1 MEFFHSHTKIVSRN
15 KGRSAVAASAYISG
29 TKMENTW
36 DGVTHDYTRKRH
48 VIYTEVMLPAH
59 APPEYA
65 DRTLLWNSVEWNETK
80 ANAQLARSIELSLPA
95 ELNHE
100 QNITLIRKYV
110 QENFVD
116 KGMCADVAFHD
127 KGDGNSHAHILL
139 TMRPLTSDG
148 KWGDKSRLEY
158 VLDADGNRIPARQK
172 GRWKTRKVCTT
183 DWDDRGNAERWRAA
197 AADAINEALR
207 EAGFTQG
214 LVDHRS
220 YADQGVQRIPMVHE
234 GPDARAMEKRGIPTE
249 VGEKNREIRQ
259 QNKLLSQLEA
269 RLARLNAWAQYE
281 KKKDELLTA
290 QGEDVSRES
299 LRFKLASNILASSV
313 QPNRKDHRLR
323 DSTGL
328 LSIMQEYN
336 ITDAASC
343 LAAIQTV
350 NTKFYVLKSKR
361 KENHD
366 LTLELTVRIES
377 YEKWKKYQKHYR
389 TWEKLPEA
397 KRVGFERKYEYELRQ
412 YRQAASVLR
421 RCQDDGEKIDYRGW
435 KAAQAYLD
443 KERFMLDY
451 QLEDMK
457 EEVRRLE
464 VVKREFIKE
473 NRQMRLERYG
483 R

>member
-1 MEFFHSHTKIVSRN
+1 MDFFHWTTRIVSRN
-15 KGRSAVAASAYISG
+15 KGKSAVAASAYISG
-29 TKMENTW
+29 TRMENTW
-36 DGVTHDYTRKRH
+36 DGVTHDYTRKKH
-48 VIYTEVMLPAH
+48 VIYTEVMLPPN
-59 APPEYA
+59 APQEYA
-65 DRTLLWNSVEWNETK
+65 DRSLLWNSVEWNETK
-80 ANAQLARSIELSLPA
+80 AYAQLARSIELALPA

-100 QNITLIRKYV
+100 QNIALVRILV
-110 QENFVD
+110 QELFVD

-127 KGDGNSHAHILL
+127 KGGGNPHAHILL
-139 TMRPLTSDG
+139 TMRPLTPDG

-158 VLDADGNRIPARQK
+158 ILDADGNRIPAKQK
-172 GRWKTRKVCTT
+172 GRWKTRKVYTT
-183 DWDDRGNAERWRAA
+183 DWDDRCNAERWRAA

-214 LVDHRS
+214 FVDPRS

-234 GPDARAMEKRGIPTE
+234 GPDARAMEKRGISTE

-328 LSIMQEYN
+328 LSIMHEYN

-343 LAAIQTV
+343 LSAIQMV
-350 NTKFYVLKSKR
+350 NTKFYGLKSKR
-361 KENHD
+361 KENHA
-366 LTLELTVRIES
+366 LFLELSVRIES
-377 YEKWKKYQKHYR
+377 YEKWKKYQKYYR
-389 TWEKLPEA
+389 AWEKLPEE
-397 KRVGFERKYEYELRQ
+397 KRSGFERKYEYELRQ
-412 YRQAASVLR
+412 YRQATSVLH
-421 RCQDDGEKIDYRGW
+421 RCQDDGEKIDYKGW
-435 KAAQAYLD
+435 KAALEYLE
-443 KERFMLDY
+443 KEQFMLDY

-464 VVKREFIKE
+464 VVKREFIK
-473 NRQMRLERYG
+473 NGKRTRPERYG

>member
-1 MEFFHSHTKIVSRN
+1 MEFFHSHTKVVSRN

-29 TKMENTW
+29 TRMENTW

-48 VIYTEVMLPAH
+48 VIYTEVMLPAN

-65 DRTLLWNSVEWNETK
+65 DRNLLWNSVEWNETK
-80 ANAQLARSIELSLPA
+80 ANAQLARSIELALPA

-100 QNITLIRKYV
+100 QNIALIQKYV
-110 QENFVD
+110 QENFVGR
-116 KGMCADVAFHD
+116 GMCADVAFHD
-127 KGDGNSHAHILL
+127 RGDGNPHAHILL
-139 TMRPLTSDG
+139 TMRPLTEDG

-158 VLDADGNRIPARQK
+158 VLDANGNRIPAKQK

-183 DWDDRGNAERWRAA
+183 DWDDRGNVERWRIA
-197 AADAINEALR
+197 AADAINIALR
-207 EAGFTQG
+207 DAGFTQG
-214 LVDHRS
+214 FVDPRS
-220 YADQGVQRIPMVHE
+220 YTDQGVQRIPMVHE

-259 QNKLLSQLEA
+259 QNKLLIQLEA

-328 LSIMQEYN
+328 LSIMHEYN

-350 NTKFYVLKSKR
+350 NTKFYSLKSQR
-361 KENHD
+361 KEDHD
-366 LTLELTVRIES
+366 LSLELSIRIES

-389 TWEKLPEA
+389 TWEKLPEE
-397 KRVGFERKYEYELRQ
+397 KRSGFERKYEFELRQ

-421 RCQDDGEKIDYRGW
+421 RFQDDGEKIDYKGW
-435 KAAQAYLD
+435 KAALEYLD

-464 VVKREFIKE
+464 VVKREFIQE
-473 NRQMRLERYG
+473 NKKTKPDRYA

>member
-1 MEFFHSHTKIVSRN
+1 MDFFHWTTKIVSRN
-15 KGRSAVAASAYISG
+15 KGKSAVAASAYISG
-29 TKMENTW
+29 TRMENTW
-36 DGVTHDYTRKRH
+36 DGVTHDYTRKKH
-48 VIYTEVMLPAH
+48 VIYTAVMLPIH

-65 DRTLLWNSVEWNETK
+65 DRSVLWNSVEWNEAK
-80 ANAQLARSIELSLPA
+80 ANSQLARSIELALPA

-100 QNITLIRKYV
+100 QNIALVRKLV
-110 QENFVD
+110 QELFVD
-116 KGMCADVAFHD
+116 KGMCADIAFHD
-127 KGDGNSHAHILL
+127 KDDGNPHVHILL
-139 TMRPLTSDG
+139 TMRPLTPDG

-158 VLDADGNRIPARQK
+158 ILDANGNRIPTRQK
-172 GRWKTRKVCTT
+172 GRWKTHKVYTT

-207 EAGFTQG
+207 DAGFTQG
-214 LVDHRS
+214 FVDPRS

-259 QNKLLSQLEA
+259 ENKLLAQLEA

-281 KKKDELLTA
+281 KKKDELQTA
-290 QGEDVSRES
+290 RGGNVPKES
-299 LRFKLASNILASSV
+299 LRYKLASNILASSV
-313 QPNRKDHRLR
+313 MPNRKDHRLR

-328 LSIMQEYN
+328 LAVMQEYD

-350 NTKFYVLKSKR
+350 NAKFYGLKNRR

-366 LTLELTVRIES
+366 LALELSVRIGA

-389 TWEKLPEA
+389 AWEKLPKA
-397 KRVGFERKYEYELRQ
+397 KRGDFERRYEYELRQ
-412 YRQAASVLR
+412 YRQASTALR
-421 RCQDDGEKIDYRGW
+421 RWQADGEKIDYKGW
-435 KAAQAYLD
+435 KQALEYLN
-443 KERFMLDY
+443 KEGFMLDY
-451 QLEDMK
+451 QMQEMK

-464 VVKREFIKE
+464 VVKRELIQE
-473 NRQMRLERYG
+473 NKKATLDRYA

>member
-1 MEFFHSHTKIVSRN
+1 MDFFHWTTKIVSRN
-15 KGRSAVAASAYISG
+15 KGKSSVAASAYISG

-36 DGVTHDYTRKRH
+36 DGVTHDYTRKKH
-48 VIYTEVMLPAH
+48 VIYTEVMLPPN
-59 APPEYA
+59 APQEYA
-65 DRTLLWNSVEWNETK
+65 DRSLLWNSVEWNETK
-80 ANAQLARSIELSLPA
+80 ANAQLARSIELALPA

-100 QNITLIRKYV
+100 QNIALVRKLV
-110 QENFVD
+110 QKLFVD

-127 KGDGNSHAHILL
+127 KGDGNPHAHILL
-139 TMRPLTSDG
+139 TMRPLTADG

-158 VLDADGNRIPARQK
+158 VLDADGSRIPARHK
-172 GRWKTRKVCTT
+172 GRWKTRKVYTT
-183 DWDDRGNAERWRAA
+183 NWDDRGNTERWRTA

-214 LVDHRS
+214 FVDPRS

-259 QNKLLSQLEA
+259 QNKLLIQLEA

-281 KKKDELLTA
+281 KKKDELLIE

-299 LRFKLASNILASSV
+299 LRYKLASNILASSIM
-313 QPNRKDHRLR
+313 PNRKDHRLR

-343 LAAIQTV
+343 AAAVQQL
-350 NTKFYVLKSKR
+350 NTEYYSLRSKR
-361 KENHD
+361 KGTH
-366 LTLELTVRIES
+366 ELTVELSARIDA
-377 YEKWKKYQKHYR
+377 YEKWKKYRKHYQACKKMPEVKR
-389 TWEKLPEA
+389 TA
-397 KRVGFERKYEYELRQ
+397 FERSYEYELRQ
-412 YRQAASVLR
+412 YRQAATALQR
-421 RCQDDGEKIDYRGW
+421 WQADGEKIDYKGW
-435 KAAQAYLD
+435 KTT
-443 KERFMLDY
+443 LDY
-451 QLEDMK
+451 LNKEQFMMDYELQEMK
-457 EEVRRLE
+457 EKVRRME
-464 VVKREFIKE
+464 VVKREFVQE
-473 NRQMRLERYG
+473 NKQRRPERYG

>member
-1 MEFFHSHTKIVSRN
+1 MDFFHWTTKIVSRN
-15 KGRSAVAASAYISG
+15 KGKSAVAASAYISG
-29 TKMENTW
+29 TKMENRW
-36 DGVTHDYTRKRH
+36 DGVTHDYTRKKH
-48 VIYTEVMLPAH
+48 VIYTEVILPPN
-59 APPEYA
+59 APQEYA
-65 DRTLLWNSVEWNETK
+65 DRSLLWNSVEWNETK
-80 ANAQLARSIELSLPA
+80 ANAQLARSIELALPA
-95 ELNHE
+95 ELSHA
-100 QNITLIRKYV
+100 QNIALIRKLV
-110 QENFVD
+110 QKLFVG

-127 KGDGNSHAHILL
+127 KGDGNPHAHILL
-139 TMRPLTSDG
+139 TMRPLTPEG

-158 VLDADGNRIPARQK
+158 ILDADGNRIPARQK
-172 GRWKTRKVCTT
+172 GRWKTRKVYTT

-214 LVDHRS
+214 FVDPRS

-234 GPDARAMEKRGIPTE
+234 GSDARAMEKRGIPTE

-313 QPNRKDHRLR
+313 MPNRKDHRLR

-328 LSIMQEYN
+328 LSIMHEYN

-350 NTKFYVLKSKR
+350 NTKFYGLKSRR

-366 LTLELTVRIES
+366 LSLELSVRIES

-389 TWEKLPEA
+389 TWENLPEA
-397 KRVGFERKYEYELRQ
+397 KRGDFERKYEYELRQ
-412 YRQAASVLR
+412 YWQAATVLR
-421 RCQDDGEKIDYRGW
+421 RCQDDGEKIDYKGW
-435 KAAQAYLD
+435 KAALEYLE
-443 KERFMLDY
+443 KEQFMLDY

-464 VVKREFIKE
+464 VVKREFIQE
-473 NRQMRLERYG
+473 NKRTKSERYT

>member
-1 MEFFHSHTKIVSRN
+1 MDFFHSTTKIISRN

-36 DGVTHDYTRKRH
+36 DGTTHDYTRKRH
-48 VIYTEVMLPAH
+48 IIHTEVMLPAH

-65 DRTLLWNSVEWNETK
+65 DRSLLWNSVEWNEKK
-80 ANAQLARSIELSLPA
+80 ANAQLARSIEISLPA
-95 ELNHE
+95 ELTHE
-100 QNITLIRKYV
+100 QNIALIRKYV
-110 QENFVD
+110 QETFVD

-127 KGDGNSHAHILL
+127 KNDGNPHAHILL
-139 TMRPLTSDG
+139 TMRPLTADG

-158 VLDADGNRIPARQK
+158 ILDAAGNRIPAKQK
-172 GRWKTRKVCTT
+172 GRWKTRKVSTT
-183 DWDDRGNAERWRAA
+183 DWDDRGNVERWRAA
-197 AADAINEALR
+197 AADTINRALR
-207 EAGFTQG
+207 DAGFTQG
-214 LVDHRS
+214 FVDPRS

-281 KKKDELLTA
+281 KKKDELLVA
-290 QGEDVSRES
+290 QDEAVSRES

-328 LSIMQEYN
+328 LSIMHEYN

-350 NTKFYVLKSKR
+350 NTKFYGLKSKR

-366 LTLELTVRIES
+366 LSLELSVRIES
-377 YEKWKKYQKHYR
+377 YEKWKKYQKHYQ

-397 KRVGFERKYEYELRQ
+397 KRRDFERRYEYELRQ
-412 YRQAASVLR
+412 YRQAAAALYR
-421 RCQDDGEKIDYRGW
+421 WQADGEKIDYKGW
-435 KAAQAYLD
+435 QAALDYLD

-451 QLEDMK
+451 QLEDTK

-464 VVKREFIKE
+464 VVKREFIQE
-473 NRQMRLERYG
+473 NKKTYPDRYA

>member
-1 MEFFHSHTKIVSRN
+1 MEFFHSHTKVVSRN

-29 TKMENTW
+29 TRMENTW

-48 VIYTEVMLPAH
+48 VIYTEVMLPAN

-65 DRTLLWNSVEWNETK
+65 DRNLLWNSVEWNETK
-80 ANAQLARSIELSLPA
+80 ANAQLARSIELALPA

-100 QNITLIRKYV
+100 QNIALIQKYV
-110 QENFVD
+110 QENFVGR
-116 KGMCADVAFHD
+116 GMCADVAFHD
-127 KGDGNSHAHILL
+127 KDDGNPHAHILL
-139 TMRPLTSDG
+139 TMRPLTEDG

-158 VLDADGNRIPARQK
+158 VLDANGNRIPAKQK

-183 DWDDRGNAERWRAA
+183 DWDDRGNVERWRIA
-197 AADAINEALR
+197 AADAINMALR

-214 LVDHRS
+214 FVDPRS

-259 QNKLLSQLEA
+259 GNKLLAQLEA

-313 QPNRKDHRLR
+313 QPNHKDHRLR

-328 LSIMQEYN
+328 LSIMHEYN

-350 NTKFYVLKSKR
+350 NTKFYGLKSKR

-366 LTLELTVRIES
+366 LSLELSVRIES

-389 TWEKLPEA
+389 TWEKLPEE
-397 KRVGFERKYEYELRQ
+397 KRSGFERKYEYELRQ

-421 RCQDDGEKIDYRGW
+421 RCQDDGEKIDYKGW
-435 KAAQAYLD
+435 KAALEYLD

-464 VVKREFIKE
+464 VVKREFIQE
-473 NRQMRLERYG
+473 NKRTKPERYT

>member
-1 MEFFHSHTKIVSRN
+1 MDFFHWTTKIVSRN
-15 KGRSAVAASAYISG
+15 KGKSAVAASAYISG

-36 DGVTHDYTRKRH
+36 DGVTHDYTRKKH
-48 VIYTEVMLPAH
+48 VIYTEVMLPPN
-59 APPEYA
+59 APQEYA
-65 DRTLLWNSVEWNETK
+65 DRSLLWNSVEWNETK
-80 ANAQLARSIELSLPA
+80 ANAQLARSIELALPA

-100 QNITLIRKYV
+100 QNIALVRKLA
-110 QENFVD
+110 QKLFVD

-127 KGDGNSHAHILL
+127 KGDGNPHAHILL

-158 VLDADGNRIPARQK
+158 ILDADGNRIPAKQK
-172 GRWKTRKVCTT
+172 GRWKTRKVYTT

-214 LVDHRS
+214 FVDPRS
-220 YADQGVQRIPMVHE
+220 YADQGVHRIPMVHE

-249 VGEKNREIRQ
+249 VGEKNRKIRQ

-281 KKKDELLTA
+281 KKKDELLIT

-313 QPNRKDHRLR
+313 QPNHKDHRLR

-328 LSIMQEYN
+328 LSIMHEYN

-350 NTKFYVLKSKR
+350 NTKFYGLKSKW

-366 LTLELTVRIES
+366 LSLELSVRIES

-389 TWEKLPEA
+389 AWEKLPEV
-397 KRVGFERKYEYELRQ
+397 KRGGFERKYEYELRQ
-412 YRQAASVLR
+412 YRQAVSVLR
-421 RCQDDGEKIDYRGW
+421 RCQDDGEKIDYKGW
-435 KAAQAYLD
+435 KAALEYLE
-443 KERFMLDY
+443 KEQFMLDY

-464 VVKREFIKE
+464 VVKREFIRE
-473 NRQMRLERYG
+473 NKQAKPDRSAR
-483 R
+483 

>member
-1 MEFFHSHTKIVSRN
+1 MDFFHWTTKIVSRN
-15 KGRSAVAASAYISG
+15 KGKSAVAASAYISG

-36 DGVTHDYTRKRH
+36 DGVTHDFTRKKH
-48 VIYTEVMLPAH
+48 VIYTAVMLSPN

-65 DRTLLWNSVEWNETK
+65 DRNLLWNSVEWNETK
-80 ANAQLARSIELSLPA
+80 ANAQLARSIELALPA

-100 QNITLIRKYV
+100 QNIALVRKLV
-110 QENFVD
+110 QKLFVD
-116 KGMCADVAFHD
+116 KGMCADVAVHD
-127 KGDGNSHAHILL
+127 KGDGNPHAHILL
-139 TMRPLTSDG
+139 TMRPLTPDG
-148 KWGDKSRLEY
+148 RWGDKSRLEY
-158 VLDADGNRIPARQK
+158 ILDADGNRIPAKQK
-172 GRWKTRKVCTT
+172 GRWKTRKVYTT

-214 LVDHRS
+214 FVDPKS

-234 GPDARAMEKRGIPTE
+234 GPDARAMENRGIPTE

-259 QNKLLSQLEA
+259 QNKLLIQLEA

-336 ITDAASC
+336 ITDASSC
-343 LAAIQTV
+343 ATAVQQL
-350 NTKFYVLKSKR
+350 NTALYSLRSKR
-361 KENHD
+361 KETHD
-366 LTLELTVRIES
+366 LAAELNARIDA
-377 YEKWKKYQKHYR
+377 YEKWKKYRKHHQA
-389 TWEKLPEA
+389 WEKLPEM
-397 KRVGFERKYEYELRQ
+397 KRGAYERSHEYELRQ
-412 YRQAASVLR
+412 YRQFAAALHR
-421 RCQDDGEKIDYRGW
+421 WQADGEKIDYKGW
-435 KAAQAYLD
+435 KVALEYLNR
-443 KERFMLDY
+443 EQFMLDY
-451 QLEDMK
+451 QLQEMK
-457 EEVRRLE
+457 RKVRRME
-464 VVKREFIKE
+464 VVKREFIQEEKQ
-473 NRQMRLERYG
+473 RRPDRYT

>member
-1 MEFFHSHTKIVSRN
+1 
-15 KGRSAVAASAYISG
+15 
-29 TKMENTW
+29 
-36 DGVTHDYTRKRH
+36 
-48 VIYTEVMLPAH
+48 MLPAN

-65 DRTLLWNSVEWNETK
+65 DRNLLWNSVEWNETK
-80 ANAQLARSIELSLPA
+80 ANAQLARSIELALPA

-100 QNITLIRKYV
+100 QNIALIQKYV
-110 QENFVD
+110 QENFVGR
-116 KGMCADVAFHD
+116 GMCADVAFHD
-127 KGDGNSHAHILL
+127 KGDGNPHAHILL
-139 TMRPLTSDG
+139 TMRPLTEDG

-158 VLDADGNRIPARQK
+158 VLDANGNRIPAKQK
-172 GRWKTRKVCTT
+172 GRWKTRKVCTS
-183 DWDDRGNAERWRAA
+183 DWDDRGNVERWRIA
-197 AADAINEALR
+197 AADAINIALR

-214 LVDHRS
+214 FVDPRS
-220 YADQGVQRIPMVHE
+220 YTDQGVQRIPMVHE

-249 VGEKNREIRQ
+249 VDKKNREIRQ
-259 QNKLLSQLEA
+259 QNKLLIQLEA

-281 KKKDELLTA
+281 KKKDELLAA

-350 NTKFYVLKSKR
+350 NTKFYGLKSKR

>member
-1 MEFFHSHTKIVSRN
+1 MDFFHWTTKIVTRN
-15 KGRSAVAASAYISG
+15 KGKSAVAASAYISG

-36 DGVTHDYTRKRH
+36 DGVTHDYTRKKH
-48 VIYTEVMLPAH
+48 VIYTEVMLPPN
-59 APPEYA
+59 APQAYS
-65 DRTLLWNSVEWNETK
+65 DRNLLWNSVEWNETK
-80 ANAQLARSIELSLPA
+80 ANAQLARSIELALPA
-95 ELNHE
+95 ELSHE
-100 QNITLIRKYV
+100 QNIALVRKLV
-110 QENFVD
+110 QELFVD
-116 KGMCADVAFHD
+116 KGMCADIAFHD
-127 KGDGNSHAHILL
+127 KGDGNPHAHILL
-139 TMRPLTSDG
+139 TMRPLTPDG

-158 VLDADGNRIPARQK
+158 ILDADGNRIPARQK

-214 LVDHRS
+214 FVDPRS

-328 LSIMQEYN
+328 LSIMHEYN
-336 ITDAASC
+336 ITDVSSC

-350 NTKFYVLKSKR
+350 NTKFYALKSKR

-366 LTLELTVRIES
+366 LSLELSVRSES
-377 YEKWKKYQKHYR
+377 YEKWKKFQKHYR

-397 KRVGFERKYEYELRQ
+397 KRSGFERKYEYELRQ
-412 YRQAASVLR
+412 YRQAAAVLR
-421 RCQDDGEKIDYRGW
+421 RCQVDGEKIDYKGW
-435 KAAQAYLD
+435 KEALAYLD
-443 KERFMLDY
+443 KERFMMDY

-464 VVKREFIKE
+464 VVKREFIQE
-473 NRQMRLERYG
+473 NKKTQPERYNC
-483 R
+483 

>member
-1 MEFFHSHTKIVSRN
+1 MDFFHWTTKIVSRN
-15 KGRSAVAASAYISG
+15 KGKSAVAASAYISG
-29 TKMENTW
+29 TRMENTW
-36 DGVTHDYTRKRH
+36 DGVTHDYTRKKH
-48 VIYTEVMLPAH
+48 VIYTEVVLPPN
-59 APPEYA
+59 APQEYA
-65 DRTLLWNSVEWNETK
+65 DRSLLWNSVEWNETK
-80 ANAQLARSIELSLPA
+80 ANAQLARSIELALPA

-100 QNITLIRKYV
+100 QNIALVRKLV
-110 QENFVD
+110 QKLFVD

-127 KGDGNSHAHILL
+127 KGDGTPHAHILL
-139 TMRPLTSDG
+139 TMRPLTPDG

-158 VLDADGNRIPARQK
+158 ILDADGNRIPAKQK
-172 GRWKTRKVCTT
+172 GRWKTRKVYTT

-197 AADAINEALR
+197 AAAAINEALR

-214 LVDHRS
+214 FVDPRS
-220 YADQGVQRIPMVHE
+220 YADQGVQRIPMIHE

-259 QNKLLSQLEA
+259 QNKLLNQLEA

-299 LRFKLASNILASSV
+299 LRFKLASNILASNV

-328 LSIMQEYN
+328 LSIMHEYN

-350 NTKFYVLKSKR
+350 NTKFYSLKSQR

-389 TWEKLPEA
+389 AWEKLPEV
-397 KRVGFERKYEYELRQ
+397 KRGGFERKYEYELRQ
-412 YRQAASVLR
+412 YRQAATVLR
-421 RCQDDGEKIDYRGW
+421 RCQDDGEKIDYKGW
-435 KAAQAYLD
+435 KAALEYLD
-443 KERFMLDY
+443 KEHFMLDF

-464 VVKREFIKE
+464 VVKRELIK
-473 NRQMRLERYG
+473 NGKRTRPERYG

>member
-1 MEFFHSHTKIVSRN
+1 
-15 KGRSAVAASAYISG
+15 
-29 TKMENTW
+29 MENTW
-36 DGVTHDYTRKRH
+36 DGVTHDYIRKKH
-48 VIYTEVMLPAH
+48 VIYTEVMLPPN
-59 APPEYA
+59 APQEYA
-65 DRTLLWNSVEWNETK
+65 DRSLLWNSVEWTETK
-80 ANAQLARSIELSLPA
+80 ANAQLARSIELALPA

-100 QNITLIRKYV
+100 QNITLVRSLV
-110 QENFVD
+110 QKLFVN
-116 KGMCADVAFHD
+116 KGMCADIAFHD
-127 KGDGNSHAHILL
+127 KGDGNPHAHILL
-139 TMRPLTSDG
+139 TMRPLTPDG

-158 VLDADGNRIPARQK
+158 ILDADGNRIPAKQK
-172 GRWKTRKVCTT
+172 GRWKTRKIYTT

-214 LVDHRS
+214 FVDPRS

-328 LSIMQEYN
+328 LSIMHEYN

-350 NTKFYVLKSKR
+350 NMKFYSLKSQR

-366 LTLELTVRIES
+366 LSLELSVRIES

-397 KRVGFERKYEYELRQ
+397 KRSDFERRYEYELRQ
-412 YRQAASVLR
+412 YRQAASVLH
-421 RCQDDGEKIDYRGW
+421 RCQDDGEKIDYTGW
-435 KAAQAYLD
+435 KAALEYLE
-443 KERFMLDY
+443 KEQFMLDY

-464 VVKREFIKE
+464 IVKREFIQE
-473 NRQMRLERYG
+473 NKKTKPERYT

>member
-1 MEFFHSHTKIVSRN
+1 MDFFHSTTKIISRN

-36 DGVTHDYTRKRH
+36 DGTTHDYTRKRH
-48 VIYTEVMLPAH
+48 VIHTEVMLPAH
-59 APPEYA
+59 APPKYA
-65 DRTLLWNSVEWNETK
+65 DRSLLWNSVEWNEKK
-80 ANAQLARSIELSLPA
+80 ANAQLARSIEISLPA
-95 ELNHE
+95 ELTHE
-100 QNITLIRKYV
+100 QNIALLRKYV

-116 KGMCADVAFHD
+116 EGMCADVAFHD
-127 KGDGNSHAHILL
+127 KGDGNPHAHILL
-139 TMRPLTSDG
+139 TMRPLTEEG

-158 VLDADGNRIPARQK
+158 ILDADGNRIPAKQK
-172 GRWKTRKVCTT
+172 GRWKTRKVSAT
-183 DWDDRGNAERWRAA
+183 DWDDRGNVERWRAA
-197 AADAINEALR
+197 AADAINRALR
-207 EAGFTQG
+207 DAGFTQG
-214 LVDHRS
+214 FVDPRS

-281 KKKDELLTA
+281 KKKDELLVA
-290 QGEDVSRES
+290 QGEDVFSES

-328 LSIMQEYN
+328 LSIMHEYN

-350 NTKFYVLKSKR
+350 NTKVYGLKSKR

-366 LTLELTVRIES
+366 LSLELSVRIES
-377 YEKWKKYQKHYR
+377 YEKWKKYQKHYQ

-397 KRVGFERKYEYELRQ
+397 KRGDFERRYEYELRQ
-412 YRQAASVLR
+412 YRQAAAALYR
-421 RCQDDGEKIDYRGW
+421 WQADGEKIDYKGW
-435 KAAQAYLD
+435 KAALEYLD

-451 QLEDMK
+451 QLDDMK
-457 EEVRRLE
+457 EEIRRLE
-464 VVKREFIKE
+464 VVKREFIRE
-473 NRQMRLERYG
+473 NKRTKPERYV

>member
-1 MEFFHSHTKIVSRN
+1 MDFFHWTTKIVSRN
-15 KGRSAVAASAYISG
+15 KGKSAVAASAYISG
-29 TKMENTW
+29 TRMENTW
-36 DGVTHDYTRKRH
+36 DGVIHDYTRKKH
-48 VIYTEVMLPAH
+48 VIYTEVMLPPN
-59 APPEYA
+59 APQEYA
-65 DRTLLWNSVEWNETK
+65 DRSLLWNSVEWNETK
-80 ANAQLARSIELSLPA
+80 ANAQLARSIELALPT

-100 QNITLIRKYV
+100 QNIALVRKLV
-110 QENFVD
+110 QELFVD

-127 KGDGNSHAHILL
+127 KGGGNPHAHILL
-139 TMRPLTSDG
+139 TMRPLTPDG

-158 VLDADGNRIPARQK
+158 ILDADGNRIPARQK
-172 GRWKTRKVCTT
+172 GRWKTRKVYTT

-214 LVDHRS
+214 FVDPRS

-234 GPDARAMEKRGIPTE
+234 GPDARAMEKRGISTE

-281 KKKDELLTA
+281 RKKDELLTA

-313 QPNRKDHRLR
+313 QPNRRDHRLR

-328 LSIMQEYN
+328 LSIMHEYN

-350 NTKFYVLKSKR
+350 NTKFYGLKSKR
-361 KENHD
+361 KENHE
-366 LTLELTVRIES
+366 LALELSVRIES

-389 TWEKLPEA
+389 AWEKLPEV
-397 KRVGFERKYEYELRQ
+397 KRGGFERKYEYELRQ
-412 YRQAASVLR
+412 YRQAASVLHR
-421 RCQDDGEKIDYRGW
+421 SQDDGEKVDYKGW
-435 KAAQAYLD
+435 KTALEYLE
-443 KERFMLDY
+443 KEQFMLDY

-464 VVKREFIKE
+464 VVKRELIQE
-473 NRQMRLERYG
+473 NKKAKPDRYA

>member
-1 MEFFHSHTKIVSRN
+1 MDFFHWTTKIVSRN
-15 KGRSAVAASAYISG
+15 KGKSAVAASAYISG
-29 TKMENTW
+29 TRMENIW
-36 DGVTHDYTRKRH
+36 DGVIHDYTRKKH
-48 VIYTEVMLPAH
+48 VIYTEVMLPPN
-59 APPEYA
+59 APQEYA
-65 DRTLLWNSVEWNETK
+65 DRSLLWNSVEWNETK
-80 ANAQLARSIELSLPA
+80 ANAQLARSIELALPA
-95 ELNHE
+95 ELSHA
-100 QNITLIRKYV
+100 QNIALVRKLV
-110 QENFVD
+110 QKLFVD

-127 KGDGNSHAHILL
+127 KGDGNPHAHILL
-139 TMRPLTSDG
+139 TMRPLTPDG

-158 VLDADGNRIPARQK
+158 ILDADGNRIPARQK
-172 GRWKTRKVCTT
+172 GRWKTRKVYTT

-214 LVDHRS
+214 FVDPRS

-328 LSIMQEYN
+328 LAIMHEYN

-350 NTKFYVLKSKR
+350 NTKFYGLKSKR

-366 LTLELTVRIES
+366 LSLELSVRIES
-377 YEKWKKYQKHYR
+377 YEKWKKYQKYHR

-397 KRVGFERKYEYELRQ
+397 KRSGFERKYEYELRQ
-412 YRQAASVLR
+412 YRQAAAALHR
-421 RCQDDGEKIDYRGW
+421 WQADGEKIDYKGW
-435 KAAQAYLD
+435 KAALEYLE
-443 KERFMLDY
+443 KEQFMLDY

-464 VVKREFIKE
+464 VVKREFIQE
-473 NRQMRLERYG
+473 NKRTKPDRYA